1 MEQEKTIEHHQKMK
15 TNSLKHLGLFC
26 LPPTYVCF
34 PPTSGQVEEE
44 RYFEFPECLEV
55 LAEAF
60 AWKLF
65 EGILI
70 TLRCLLHL
78 PLLLDER
85 NKSRYP
91 PFTIKY

>member
-1 MEQEKTIEHHQKMK
+1 MK
-15 TNSLKHLGLFC
+15 TWENMARSIILIMFKC
-26 LPPTYVCF
+26 TDTYVHF
-34 PPTSGQVEEE
+34 PPTPGQVEEE

-78 PLLLDER
+78 PLLLDKQREVWLSSLHTEI
-85 NKSRYP
+85 KS
-91 PFTIKY
+91 